1 MIFVYIDRYISPFEG
16 GQGGCFYNPKFIKRC
31 FYNPKFIK
39 RCFYNPKFIEGY
51 SYNQRVRS
59 LAPNSHRKY
68 INN

>member
-31 FYNPKFIK
+31 FYNPKFI
-39 RCFYNPKFIEGY
+39 EGY

-59 LAPNSHRKY
+59 PTPNSHRKY